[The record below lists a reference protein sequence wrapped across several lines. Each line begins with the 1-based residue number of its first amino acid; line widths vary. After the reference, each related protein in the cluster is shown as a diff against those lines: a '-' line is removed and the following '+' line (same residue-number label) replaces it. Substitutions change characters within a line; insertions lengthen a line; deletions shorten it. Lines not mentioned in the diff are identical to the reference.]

1 MSLSGQPLHASP
13 LAVNALYVRHE
24 AYAMAH
30 TVKVSTMIVCAVSDM
45 LCMFE
50 GKLYTVRL
58 SVSVWSMQGG
68 SSSL

>member
-1 MSLSGQPLHASP
+1 
-13 LAVNALYVRHE
+13 
-24 AYAMAH
+24 MAH
-30 TVKVSTMIVCAVSDM
+30 TVTVNTMIVCAVSDM